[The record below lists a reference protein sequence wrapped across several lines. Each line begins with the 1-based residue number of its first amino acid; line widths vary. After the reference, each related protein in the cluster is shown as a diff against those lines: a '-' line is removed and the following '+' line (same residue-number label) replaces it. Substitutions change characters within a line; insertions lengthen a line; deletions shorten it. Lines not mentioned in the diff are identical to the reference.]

1 MRKRRLRRNRNT
13 KSNPFLYLEKILWSQ
28 GIEYIAG
35 VDEVGLGALAGPVIA
50 SAVVFPKNI
59 DFLNLKDSKKLTP
72 QERESLFVE
81 IKNTALF
88 ISIGKV
94 DVKRINK
101 LNNIYKAGLEAMK
114 KSIYSLKVEPQH
126 ILVDG
131 RRIPDIKTPQSKF
144 NRGEDI
150 NFSIAAA
157 SIVAKVYRDNL
168 MKRYSKI
175 YPEYQFAQHKGYA
188 TTHHVEILKKIG
200 PCEIHRISYE
210 FVRGICGEFSQN
222 YFKFYRKIIKAKC
235 EKEIDL
241 LNEDLTQLK
250 KRVSQIEWKRLRRK
264 ITFKRNYLMA
274 AIRKKP
280 TKIGNHN

>member
-1 MRKRRLRRNRNT
+1 MRRNKRS
-13 KSNPFLYLEKILWSQ
+13 KFSPFLYFERILWNQ
-28 GIEYIAG
+28 GIEHIAG

-50 SAVVFPKNI
+50 CAVIFPKSKNI
-59 DFLNLKDSKKLTP
+59 DILNLKDSKRLTP
-72 QERESLFVE
+72 KEREILFIK

-88 ISIGKV
+88 IGIGKV
-94 DVKRINK
+94 DIKRINK

-114 KSIYSLKVEPQH
+114 KSICSLKVKPQH

-131 RRIPDIKTPQSKF
+131 RTIPDIDIPQSRF
-144 NRGEDI
+144 NKGEDI

-168 MKRYSKI
+168 MRRYSKV
-175 YPEYQFAQHKGYA
+175 YPEYEFAQHKGYA
-188 TTHHVEILKKIG
+188 TASHVGVLKRIG

-210 FVRGICGEFSQN
+210 FVRGVCGKFSQN

-250 KRVSQIEWKRLRRK
+250 KRVSQIELKRLRRK
-264 ITFKRNYLMA
+264 ITFRKNYLKSMA
-274 AIRKKP
+274 KKDGG
-280 TKIGNHN
+280 KNAN